1 MSELHEL
8 QQAIDK
14 MAQYIAQVLPDPR
27 MWAAWPQELLEALQE
42 KAQNE
47 VDKKLYEEMLV
58 ELRDD
63 LTTRIDSG
71 RW

>member
-1 MSELHEL
+1 MENLHDL
-8 QQAIDK
+8 QQVIDET
-14 MAQYIAQVLPDPR
+14 AQNIAQVLPDPR
-27 MWAAWPQELLEALQE
+27 TWAAWAQELLEALQE